1 MEIERCQ
8 QVVQLSQR
16 LLTEVTEFEQIVAIV
31 TNQIT
36 YGINLGCLQAV
47 QSANAQIHTPASS
60 SSTPIR
66 TVAPQVP
73 TATRPPAVADHLS
86 IKAKPTAH
94 KAPSRPTV
102 TNDAPAPAD
111 IIEFNSDYLTYA
123 QALAYTL
130 SLQTPRGNRAVTEPF
145 IFEGMRADENAEPL
159 RVSCTVT
166 SLKSSGQYKTTL
178 TSCSCPDH
186 RSRRLPCKHMI
197 ALAIKVNAII
207 VDAEELK
214 KRK

>member
-1 MEIERCQ
+1 M
-8 QVVQLSQR
+8 
-16 LLTEVTEFEQIVAIV
+16 
-31 TNQIT
+31 
-36 YGINLGCLQAV
+36 
-47 QSANAQIHTPASS
+47 
-60 SSTPIR
+60 
-66 TVAPQVP
+66 
-73 TATRPPAVADHLS
+73 
-86 IKAKPTAH
+86 
-94 KAPSRPTV
+94 
-102 TNDAPAPAD
+102 
-111 IIEFNSDYLTYA
+111 
-123 QALAYTL
+123 
-130 SLQTPRGNRAVTEPF
+130 TEPF